1 MSINQSPPATAAG
14 CCGRMGHEHVPS
26 RPHWGCRAC
35 GHSWPCDGARNVLLT
50 EYAGNRIGLFLYLAG
65 CLHEAIDDLS
75 QADASG
81 TSDCE
86 DLFDRFVDWAR
97 RRAGSPGA
105 TTDTP
110 VSSRE
115 A

>member
-1 MSINQSPPATAAG
+1 M
-14 CCGRMGHEHVPS
+14 
-26 RPHWGCRAC
+26 
-35 GHSWPCDGARNVLLT
+35 LLT

-86 DLFDRFVDWAR
+86 DLFDPFVDWAR

-105 TTDTP
+105 TTDAP

-115 A
+115 ARW

>member
-1 MSINQSPPATAAG
+1 MSVDQSPPATAAG
-14 CCGRMGHEHVPS
+14 RRSPMGHEHVPS

-35 GHSWPCDGARNVLLT
+35 GHPWPCDGARSALLA

-75 QADASG
+75 QPDVSG

-97 RRAGSPGA
+97 RRAGSAGA
-105 TTDTP
+105 TTDASA
-110 VSSRE
+110 SSKE